1 MKAMQPKTQSTPPG
15 ARMQRVALCHALL
28 LLPLWLASPVLA
40 QGERSPP
47 VLNNLVEPAAEQ
59 PEDETRTRISR
70 RTASDLAREA
80 FPGRVLNIRLE
91 SRHWRVRMDQEGT
104 VFNVLVDADSGD
116 VARSQD

>member
-1 MKAMQPKTQSTPPG
+1 
-15 ARMQRVALCHALL
+15 MQRVALCHALL